1 MPTDLS
7 TEFKTAFGRMLIGLK
22 MNYTIQNSLNYSQT
36 LIEYTY
42 GGLVVLDKVGRYS
55 TYKHAKD
62 YEMDFKKAEIWYKA
76 ALGCLQIRGR
86 DHIVQQRIL
95 TYCYDINKL
104 IFQIA
109 LSEGILV
116 MNESMFNV
124 SDMFM
129 NPTQQQPEEHHRRR

>member
-1 MPTDLS
+1 MVSELS

-22 MNYTIQNSLNYSQT
+22 MNYTIQNALNYSQT

-55 TYKHAKD
+55 EYKHAKD
-62 YEMDFKKAEIWYKA
+62 YERDFQKAEYLYKKA
-76 ALGCLQIRGR
+76 LSNLQIRGR
-86 DHIVQQRIL
+86 DHIVQERIL
-95 TYCYDINKL
+95 ANCYDINKL

-109 LSEGILV
+109 LSEGVLV

-124 SDMFM
+124 TDMFM
-129 NPTQQQPEEHHRRR
+129 NPTQQPEEPRRRR

>member
-22 MNYTIQNSLNYSQT
+22 MNYTIQNALNYSQT

-42 GGLVVLDKVGRYS
+42 GGLVVMDKVGRYS
-55 TYKHAKD
+55 EYKHKKD
-62 YEMDFKKAEIWYKA
+62 YELDFLKAERLYKN
-76 ALGCLQIRGR
+76 ALSQLQIRGR
-86 DHIVQQRIL
+86 DHIVQERIL
-95 TYCYDINKL
+95 ANCYDINKL

-109 LSEGILV
+109 LSEGVLV

-129 NPTQQQPEEHHRRR
+129 NPTQPQEEPRRRR